1 MNMLTIGLESLNLFS
16 FMLGMFFAGT
26 MFRAR
31 ALIYVCIYFMAL
43 AGYYW
48 WKSGAV

>member
-1 MNMLTIGLESLNLFS
+1 MNILLVGVNSLNLFS
-16 FMLGMFFAGT
+16 FIIGMFFAAT
-26 MFRAR
+26 MFRAK
-31 ALIYVCIYFMAL
+31 ALIFVVVYFMAL